1 MLSST
6 AQEAVVVTLGVQK
19 FADPLRM
26 QERLHHLQPS
36 VELGPRSTCLRGT
49 RVNTINTLMAWI
61 AKCDGGVLWCK
72 GTSGSGKSSLMGTL
86 HELAMHAS
94 GRNRLGAFIR
104 YDRIENSDSSRLIAS
119 IAYSLGMFDSRI
131 GTEISRASSSMWGLL
146 SLSPKKQFQLLLEQ
160 PLKNIPSLAD
170 EGPLIVII
178 DGLDECDPSEELLA
192 VLDNG
197 FGKSLPFMRLI
208 ISTNRPI
215 SKQRLMEATTIVAL
229 DKSSE
234 YTIRDIQ
241 LYIDSHLSG
250 LFAELSARNEYNSLK
265 GICEALQANEML
277 TKRANGSFIWAATA
291 CRFIRDLPCTS
302 RLLVLLRQKGFE
314 SDTNPMTSLYRSILD
329 SIVAE
334 AVQDEA
340 VIKRSIRGVLGAIM
354 IPGTPG
360 LLNAKALDA
369 LVGLPGNPP
378 AQLILAKLAS
388 VVHTSSDGFA
398 RLFHMSFYDFLR
410 DREQCGE
417 EWYID
422 IEEQKKRLDDRF

>member
-1 MLSST
+1 M
-6 AQEAVVVTLGVQK
+6 K
-19 FADPLRM
+19 
-26 QERLHHLQPS
+26 
-36 VELGPRSTCLRGT
+36 
-49 RVNTINTLMAWI
+49 TINTLMAWI

-86 HELAMHAS
+86 YELAMHAS

-131 GTEISRASSSMWGLL
+131 GTEISRVSSSASALL
-146 SLSPKKQFQLLLEQ
+146 SISPKEQFQLLLEQ

-192 VLDNG
+192 VLNNG
-197 FGKSLPFMRLI
+197 FGRSLPFMRLI

-215 SKQRLMEATTIVAL
+215 SEQRLMETTTIVIL

-234 YTIRDIQ
+234 DTIHDIQ
-241 LYIDSHLSG
+241 LYIDCRLSE
-250 LFAELSARNEYNSLK
+250 LFAELSARNDSNALK
-265 GICEALQANEML
+265 DTCEAFRANEML
-277 TKRANGSFIWAATA
+277 TRWANGSFIWAATA
-291 CRFIRDLPCTS
+291 CRFIRDLPSIS
-302 RLLVLLRQKGFE
+302 RLLVLLRQKGIQ

-340 VIKRSIRGVLGAIM
+340 VIKRSIRAVLGAIM

-360 LLNAKALDA
+360 LLNAKVLDA
-369 LVGLPGNPP
+369 VVGQPGNPP
-378 AQLILAKLAS
+378 TQLILAKLAS
-388 VVHTSSDGFA
+388 VVHTSSDGFI

-410 DREQCGE
+410 DREQCGK

-422 IEEQKKRLDDRF
+422 IEEPKKRLDNLF